1 MARKAFVVTDAMR
14 KRVQSLAG
22 VGVRQEDICAII
34 GCRDPKTLRKH
45 FRDDLDRGMAEA
57 NVEIAGSLFAKA
69 KDGNVLAQIFWLKT
83 KAGWRE
89 CKEPENPVP
98 GTNPDPKPVAV
109 VILPDNRRNP
119 ERVDQMRKA
128 QEKYFGKNWPKLPR

>member
-45 FRDDLDRGMAEA
+45 FRDELDRGLRMWRSPALYSLKRRMAMY
-57 NVEIAGSLFAKA
+57 
-69 KDGNVLAQIFWLKT
+69 
-83 KAGWRE
+83 WRRYS
-89 CKEPENPVP
+89 
-98 GTNPDPKPVAV
+98 G
-109 VILPDNRRNP
+109 
-119 ERVDQMRKA
+119 
-128 QEKYFGKNWPKLPR
+128 

>member
-45 FRDDLDRGMAEA
+45 FRD
-57 NVEIAGSLFAKA
+57 
-69 KDGNVLAQIFWLKT
+69 
-83 KAGWRE
+83 
-89 CKEPENPVP
+89 
-98 GTNPDPKPVAV
+98 
-109 VILPDNRRNP
+109 
-119 ERVDQMRKA
+119 
-128 QEKYFGKNWPKLPR
+128 